1 MNLFNWF
8 KSEKSI
14 ATPVN
19 YNRSWQPIVHEPFTG
34 AWQRNQELQ
43 LTDSLTSYAI
53 FSCISLISK
62 DVGKLPIV
70 AKTEENG
77 IKRNIQFKGL
87 AVINKPNKYQTRQQ
101 FLEAWINSK
110 ASNGNTYVY
119 KLRDVYGEVEGLI
132 VLDPNDTLA
141 CINPE
146 GEIFY
151 KIYPDPLVK
160 NGEQILV
167 PASEIIHDRQNT
179 LYHPL
184 IGLSP
189 IVACGLAAN
198 TGVNIQKNASK
209 FFGNDSRPSGILAT
223 AEDVSEEDAIKM
235 KSGWDQ
241 KYSNGG
247 EGGVALVSGGVTYQ
261 ALSVPAADSQM
272 IEQLKLS
279 GEIVCTTFNV
289 PAFKIGIG
297 AAPSGTVEYL
307 NSKYY
312 SDCLQAYIESIE
324 NLLNDSLDLPS
335 NVILEFDTRSLFR
348 MDSNAQMT
356 YLKEGTGSGIFSPNE
371 ARAVLGYQ
379 AVEGGESPLMQQQN
393 FSLQA
398 LSKRDNQADPFSP
411 ESIATSITPSE
422 APSEAVEPSATSGSE
437 EVLEAPSD
445 KLKAIYKGVVNPNT
459 EYDTGSFITHK
470 GSLWHGD
477 TKHSGEF
484 NYENFTL
491 AVKKG
496 EANNVTNA

>member
-14 ATPVN
+14 ATPVRN
-19 YNRSWQPIVHEPFTG
+19 NGTWKPIIHEPYTG
-34 AWQRNQELQ
+34 AWERNQELQ

-77 IKRNIQFKGL
+77 IKSNIQFKGL

-119 KLRDVYGEVEGLI
+119 KVKDVYGEVEGLI

-151 KIYPDPLVK
+151 RIYPDPLVK
-160 NGEQILV
+160 TGEQILV

-189 IVACGLAAN
+189 IVACGLAAS
-198 TGVNIQKNASK
+198 TGSNIQSNASK
-209 FFGNDSRPSGILAT
+209 FFGNDSRPSGILST
-223 AEDVSEEDAIKM
+223 AEDVSTEDASKM

-272 IEQLKLS
+272 IEHLKLS

-312 SDCLQAYIESIE
+312 SDCLQSYIESIE
-324 NLLNDSLDLPS
+324 NLLNDSLDIPS

-348 MDSNAQMT
+348 MDSNAQMS
-356 YLKEGTGSGIFSPNE
+356 YLSSGTGAGLLSPNE
-371 ARAVLGYQ
+371 GRAVLGY
-379 AVEGGESPLMQQQN
+379 APVEGGESPLMQQQN
-393 FSLQA
+393 FSLSA

-422 APSEAVEPSATSGSE
+422 APSDPVEPSATNATE

-445 KLKAIYKGVVNPNT
+445 KLKAIYKGVFDLNK
-459 EYDTGSFITHK
+459 EYEVGSFITHK
-470 GSLWHGD
+470 GSLWHCD
-477 TKHSGEF
+477 NKHSGEF
-484 NYENFTL
+484 DYSNFTL

-496 EANNVTNA
+496 EANNVN